1 MPVVY
6 LLRVLGNNW
15 SLVEI
20 VVDKMGRGTN
30 DLYAPLI
37 GLPVGAVPHKR
48 GQKRMVNVHDP
59 VVVMGHKVGGE
70 HAHVFGQNKVI
81 GLVDGKGAQHGG
93 FMFLAR
99 ISFVRNM
106 MEWNA
111 KLAHQRLQRGII
123 AHHGQ
128 NVGPQFVESV
138 ADEQFAEA
146 VVLFGNEHHHVLFLL
161 RIQPQAYPVG
171 QGLA

>member
-1 MPVVY
+1 MLVRLLFSLRRAHRSHIGGGVPVVY

-20 VVDKMGRGTN
+20 VVDEMGRGTN

-59 VVVMGHKVGGE
+59 VVVVGHKVGSE
-70 HAHVFGQNKVI
+70 HAHTFSQNKVI

-93 FMFLAR
+93 FMFFAR
-99 ISFVRNM
+99 FPSCEI
-106 MEWNA
+106 
-111 KLAHQRLQRGII
+111 
-123 AHHGQ
+123 
-128 NVGPQFVESV
+128 
-138 ADEQFAEA
+138 
-146 VVLFGNEHHHVLFLL
+146 
-161 RIQPQAYPVG
+161 
-171 QGLA
+171 